1 MKLEIYGQNFKVNY
15 RSIRYSRKRIWKAG
29 ALVQWSLEDTH
40 ILKVVG
46 SNPSTEYWMD
56 ILNIYFFAIIVMFI
70 FKYYNK
76 SKRGWDG
83 SFFKKTIWNRP
94 HTCFN
99 LRCSQIIQFHVNEI
113 LFDSIGE

>member
-56 ILNIYFFAIIVMFI
+56 ILNIYFFAIIVMFVW
-70 FKYYNK
+70 KDENK
-76 SKRGWDG
+76 WKGAG
-83 SFFKKTIWNRP
+83 MAHFLKKQYGTGHIYAL
-94 HTCFN
+94 TY
-99 LRCSQIIQFHVNEI
+99 VVVK
-113 LFDSIGE
+113 